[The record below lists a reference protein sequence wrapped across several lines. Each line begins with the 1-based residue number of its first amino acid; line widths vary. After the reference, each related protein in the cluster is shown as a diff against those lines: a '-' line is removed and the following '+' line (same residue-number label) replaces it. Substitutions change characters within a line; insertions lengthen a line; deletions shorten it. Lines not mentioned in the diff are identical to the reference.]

1 MPSILVKS
9 FGYEEQNSGVPGS
22 VKEADDKELAACVG
36 TQEPE
41 SPMGRVIVSKMSTAL
56 FRYSFSS

>member
-1 MPSILVKS
+1 MKS
-9 FGYEEQNSGVPGS
+9 CGYEEQNSGVPGS
-22 VKEADDKELAACVG
+22 VKEADKEIPACVG

-41 SPMGRVIVSKMSTAL
+41 NPRGRVIVSKMSTTL

>member
-1 MPSILVKS
+1 MKS
-9 FGYEEQNSGVPGS
+9 FGYEEQNSGVSGS
-22 VKEADDKELAACVG
+22 VKEADDKEIPACVG

-41 SPMGRVIVSKMSTAL
+41 NPMGRVIVSKMSTTL